1 MSREGKRGMKSR
13 GQAEDGGELA
23 HSVEDMGLPAGYSQW
38 QEGEAGVCDLR
49 CTVIETFGA
58 RMLGDR

>member
-1 MSREGKRGMKSR
+1 MRSR
-13 GQAEDGGELA
+13 GEAEDGGKLA
-23 HSVEDMGLPAGYSQW
+23 HSVEDVGLPVGYSRR
-38 QEGEAGVCDLR
+38 QEGETGICDLR